1 MNSKILSFHPYRIL
15 KYIFGLVLFPFFF
28 VNRADT
34 PDAVVCSW
42 AVILS
47 ALCLCLYRD
56 FKQKKFA
63 VEKRLLR
70 TSIPVTLL
78 FVVMLSFDG
87 IIKSPFFT
95 FQYWNAHPAFFQ
107 FAILFWAY
115 ALYLPSV
122 FLGAWL
128 LIHSFFEWF
137 ETPKQMEQISEAND
151 KTYRDKKLF
160 WLCAG
165 TITALSVVSVLSA
178 YPGVWIEGDV
188 ATVLAYIE
196 SEWSNWHPF
205 PYLLLVWAGNSIFHT
220 TFAINIFQTIAWICL
235 NLYILHVL
243 KSIHTR
249 CMIIYTIVLCLSAT
263 PFTYLAVM
271 YKDTLFSM
279 GVLGITAALVQI
291 IRNRKMSITDFIA
304 LNVAALFVT
313 LFRHAGQAVTI
324 VMCLSCMAYF
334 WKKRELLI
342 RFAATLGVQ
351 IGFYLLFFVVLF
363 QQFQVTE
370 NPAYVKYGTPMAM
383 IGAAVQ
389 DGMVFDAE
397 DQAQLEKVMPLE
409 NWSNCYDKYWADS
422 ISRWWGEIGNT
433 IFTVE
438 DLIQKEDYGSFLIKM
453 NAKILARNPRL
464 YFRAFFDM
472 NSILWEMGMPS
483 DYKDMSLC
491 QVNENGQIRY
501 TAFHRFTNLWWQFG
515 EELSVTH
522 ALFQRAGASLF
533 TIFAILLVLFRKR
546 RGALFFAC
554 IPVILHNV
562 LLFVT
567 IPAQDPRYALP
578 AIECAIFIAALIP
591 AIATLSKKTK
601 EETQNSP
608 L

>member
-1 MNSKILSFHPYRIL
+1 MHNKISSIRPYRIL
-15 KYIFGLVLFPFFF
+15 KYVFGLVLFPFFF
-28 VNRADT
+28 VNKADT

-47 ALCLCLYRD
+47 ALCFCLYRD
-56 FKQKKFA
+56 LKQKTFSVDK
-63 VEKRLLR
+63 KLLR
-70 TSIPVTLL
+70 ISIPVTLL

-95 FQYWNAHPAFFQ
+95 FQYWNDHSAFFQ
-107 FAILFWAY
+107 FTILFWAY
-115 ALYLPSV
+115 VLYLPSV
-122 FLGAWL
+122 CFAAWL
-128 LIHSFFEWF
+128 LIHSFFDWF
-137 ETPKQMEQISEAND
+137 ETPKQVTNSSGAN
-151 KTYRDKKLF
+151 DKKLF

-165 TITALSVVSVLSA
+165 IIAALSFVSVLSA

-205 PYLLLVWAGNSIFHT
+205 PYLLLVWLGNSIFHT
-220 TFAINIFQTIAWICL
+220 TFAINIFQTIAWIFL
-235 NLYILHVL
+235 QIYILHVL
-243 KSIHTR
+243 KNIQTR
-249 CMIIYTIVLCLSAT
+249 CMILYTVILCISAT

-271 YKDTLFSM
+271 YKDTPFSM
-279 GVLGITAALVQI
+279 GILGITAALVHI
-291 IRNRKMSITDFIA
+291 IRKKEMSITDFFA
-304 LNVAALFVT
+304 LNAAALFVT
-313 LFRHAGQAVTI
+313 LFRHAGQAITF
-324 VMCLSCMAYF
+324 VMCLSCMIYF
-334 WKKRELLI
+334 WKKRKLFI

-363 QQFQVTE
+363 QQFDVTE
-370 NPAYVKYGTPMAM
+370 NADYVKYGTPMAM

-409 NWSNCYDKYWADS
+409 DWSKCYDKYWADS
-422 ISRWWGEIGNT
+422 ISRWWGQIGYN

-438 DLIQKEDYGSFLIKM
+438 TLIKEENYGSFLIKM
-453 NAKILARNPRL
+453 NAKILANNPRL

-483 DYKDMSLC
+483 DYDDMSLC
-491 QVNENGQIRY
+491 QVDTNEQIRY
-501 TAFHRFTNLWWQFG
+501 TAFHRFTDLWWRFG

-522 ALFQRAGASLF
+522 TLFQRAGASLF
-533 TIFAILLVLFRKR
+533 MILAVLLVLFRKK
-546 RGALFFAC
+546 RGALLIAC
-554 IPVILHNV
+554 IPVILHNI

-578 AIECAIFIAALIP
+578 AIECAIFITALIP
-591 AIATLSKKTK
+591 AIKKLSIK
-601 EETQNSP
+601 ET
-608 L
+608 

>member
-1 MNSKILSFHPYRIL
+1 MNSKKFPFHPYRIL
-15 KYIFGLVLFPFFF
+15 KYIFGLVLLPFFF
-28 VNRADT
+28 VNKADT

-56 FKQKKFA
+56 FKQKKFS
-63 VEKRLLR
+63 VNKKLLR
-70 TSIPVTLL
+70 ISIPVTVL

-87 IIKSPFFT
+87 IIKCPFFT
-95 FQYWNAHPAFFQ
+95 FQYWTEHSGFFQ
-107 FAILFWAY
+107 FSILFWAY

-122 FLGAWL
+122 FFGAWL
-128 LIHSFFEWF
+128 LIHSCFEWF
-137 ETPKQMEQISEAND
+137 EIPKQVAEADGTN
-151 KTYRDKKLF
+151 DKKLF

-165 TITALSVVSVLSA
+165 AIAALSVISVLSA

-220 TFAINIFQTIAWICL
+220 TFAINVFQTIVWIL
-235 NLYILHVL
+235 LQIYILHVL
-243 KSIHTR
+243 KSIQTR
-249 CMIIYTIVLCLSAT
+249 CMIIYTIILCISAT

-271 YKDTLFSM
+271 YKDTVFSM

-291 IRNRKMSITDFIA
+291 IRKKEVSKIDFLV
-304 LNVAALFVT
+304 LNMAALFVT
-313 LFRHAGQAVTI
+313 LFRHAGQAVTAI
-324 VMCLSCMAYF
+324 MCLSCILYF
-334 WKKRELLI
+334 RKTRKLLL
-342 RFAATLGVQ
+342 RFAATLGIQ

-363 QQFQVTE
+363 QQFNVTE
-370 NPAYVKYGTPMAM
+370 NPAYVKYGTPIAM

-397 DQAQLEKVMPLE
+397 DQAQLEKVMSLE
-409 NWSNCYDKYWADS
+409 EWGNCYDKYWADS
-422 ISRWWGEIGNT
+422 ISRWWGSIGNN
-433 IFTVE
+433 IFTIE

-453 NAKILARNPRL
+453 NAKILAKNPRL

-483 DYKDMSLC
+483 DYRDMSLC
-491 QVNENGQIRY
+491 QVNTNESIRY
-501 TAFHRFTNLWWQFG
+501 TAFHRFTDLWWRFG

-533 TIFAILLVLFRKR
+533 TIFVLLLVLFRKKR
-546 RGALFFAC
+546 VGLLFAC
-554 IPVILHNV
+554 IPIIMHNV
-562 LLFVT
+562 LLFIT